1 MAETIFNEQ
10 VSPVY
15 FGLGRFALRIVEE
28 STPYTMPPQAYQT
41 NFSNNIHRHDPGNDI
56 IHETRKERKALG
68 LDYKNVHVKEFLS
81 YSTINGNDHDNDIT
95 GAQPR
100 HYVWS
105 YRIGLGDYQ
114 TSQRNWDGTF
124 DDEINGGKGNDVI
137 KGLKGNDTLRGEE
150 GNDALRG
157 GEGSDSLDGG
167 IGNDA
172 LHGGEG
178 SDNLDGGIGSDL
190 LYTGPLTNGE
200 KDTLTGGANADT
212 FFLGDATTPPD
223 NDPVTTGKGFDWG
236 KLGLSIA
243 GDITDLFFTAIPFL
257 TPFKKTKEV
266 VPMLFDVAK
275 ATSNN
280 VTAPVEKGANDQE
293 KGSAT
298 ITDFNPTEDVI
309 FIPLPSDGDIYIDEN
324 SSGTNLFKV
333 FQDTDK
339 TDVIATVQLSNDF
352 NNLEGYSNGKL
363 QSSWFDIL
371 ERNALILDSSD
382 AKDYKSNTLLD
393 IEQSDIEN
401 LGTNKFLVLGAYSG
415 LDIKGS
421 NNADYSYGTQFGDV
435 LYGYEEST
443 LANTAGNDVMYG
455 FEGDDV
461 FFAGQGNDRI
471 DGGDGSDTA
480 NYMDSTSGIIIN
492 LENGEN
498 NDDGFGTKDTLN
510 SIENIFGSKHD
521 DNITGDD
528 KDNVLVSRE
537 GNDTLTGNGGNDT
550 FMLSSGEKTITDFNP
565 ADDKIQIDIQ
575 DYYDASNNQVSFD
588 VNHSEDTLTIS
599 VSNQTIT
606 LNNIASSEVA
616 DVLKDIEFIGT
627 EKLQGTNNQDILI
640 GNDSNNNIG
649 NKGGS
654 DYAYGGGGNDWL
666 GGQNGQDVLIGG
678 DGFDT
683 LQGYQGNDTLIGG
696 AGNDNFA
703 FRGAARSNGIDTILD
718 FSASEGDLIRIDQS
732 AYGISD
738 LGAVSFDNS
747 TNELSVNGSAI
758 AILENQSGFNLNSH
772 VSLF

>member
-1 MAETIFNEQ
+1 MAETILPSEQ

-15 FGLGRFALRIVEE
+15 FGLGRFSLRTVEE
-28 STPYTMPPQAYQT
+28 SDPYTMPAYRT
-41 NFSNNIHRHDPGNDI
+41 SFTNNIHRHDPGSLI

-68 LDYKNVHVKEFLS
+68 LDFKNVHVKEYLS
-81 YSTINGNDHDNDIT
+81 YSTINGNDKDNDIT
-95 GAQPR
+95 GAQPTR
-100 HYVWS
+100 HTWS
-105 YRIGLGDYQ
+105 YKVGLGGSG
-114 TSQRNWDGTF
+114 TSNRSWDGTF

-137 KGLKGNDTLRGEE
+137 QGLKGNDTLRGEE

-167 IGNDA
+167 ED
-172 LHGGEG
+172 
-178 SDNLDGGIGSDL
+178 SDL

-200 KDTLTGGANADT
+200 MDTLTGGANADT
-212 FFLGDATTPPD
+212 FFLGDATPPPD
-223 NDPVTTGKGFDWG
+223 NDPVTTGKGFNWG

-243 GDITDLFFTAIPFL
+243 GDISDLFFTAIPIL

-275 ATSNN
+275 ATSDD
-280 VTAPVEKGANDQE
+280 VTAAVEKEENVQE
-293 KGSAT
+293 FGSAT

-324 SSGTNLFKV
+324 STGTNLFKV
-333 FQDTDK
+333 FHDTNK
-339 TDVIATVQLSNDF
+339 TDVIATVELSNDF
-352 NNLEGYSNGKL
+352 NNLEGNSNGKL

-371 ERNALILDSSD
+371 ERNALILDSSG
-382 AKDYKSNTLLD
+382 AQNYKDNTQLN
-393 IEQSDIEN
+393 IAPEDIEN

-415 LDIKGS
+415 FDVKGS
-421 NNADYSYGTQFGDV
+421 NSADYSYGTQFGDV
-435 LYGYEEST
+435 LYGYEESAV
-443 LANTAGNDVMYG
+443 ANTAGNDVMYG

-461 FFAGQGNDRI
+461 FFPGQGNDRI

-492 LENGEN
+492 LENGVN
-498 NDDGFGTKDTLN
+498 NDDGFGTKDILN

-528 KDNVLVSRE
+528 KDNVLASRE

-550 FMLSSGEKTITDFNP
+550 FMLSSGEKTIKDFNP

-588 VNHSEDTLTIS
+588 VNHSEDILTIS
-599 VSNQTIT
+599 VSNQTIN
-606 LNNIASSEVA
+606 LYNIVSSEVA
-616 DVLKDIEFIGT
+616 DVLKNIEFIGT
-627 EKLQGTNNQDILI
+627 EKLRGTNNQDILI
-640 GNDSNNNIG
+640 GNDSNNNIA
-649 NKGGS
+649 NNGGS

-666 GGQNGQDVLIGG
+666 GGQNGNDVLIGG
-678 DGFDT
+678 DGFDV

-747 TNELSVNGSAI
+747 TNELSVNNSVI
-758 AILENQSGFNLNSH
+758 AVLENPSGFSVDNS
-772 VSLF
+772 VSLFN

>member
-1 MAETIFNEQ
+1 MAETILPSEQ

-15 FGLGRFALRIVEE
+15 FGLGRFSLRTVEE
-28 STPYTMPPQAYQT
+28 SDPYTMPAYRT
-41 NFSNNIHRHDPGNDI
+41 SFTNNIHRHDPGSLI

-68 LDYKNVHVKEFLS
+68 LDFKNVHVKEYLS
-81 YSTINGNDHDNDIT
+81 YSTINGNDKDNDIT
-95 GAQPR
+95 GAQPTR
-100 HYVWS
+100 HTWS
-105 YRIGLGDYQ
+105 YKVGLGGSG
-114 TSQRNWDGTF
+114 TSNRSWDGTF

-137 KGLKGNDTLRGEE
+137 QGLKGNDTLRGEE

-167 IGNDA
+167 ED
-172 LHGGEG
+172 
-178 SDNLDGGIGSDL
+178 SDL

-200 KDTLTGGANADT
+200 MDTLTGGANADT
-212 FFLGDATTPPD
+212 FFLGDATPPPD
-223 NDPVTTGKGFDWG
+223 NDPVTTGKGFNWG

-243 GDITDLFFTAIPFL
+243 GDISDLFFTAIPIL

-275 ATSNN
+275 ATSDD
-280 VTAPVEKGANDQE
+280 VTAAVEKEENVQE
-293 KGSAT
+293 FGSAT

-324 SSGTNLFKV
+324 STGTNLFKV
-333 FQDTDK
+333 FHDTNK
-339 TDVIATVQLSNDF
+339 TDVIATVELSNDF
-352 NNLEGYSNGKL
+352 NNLEGNSNGKL

-371 ERNALILDSSD
+371 ERNALILDSSG
-382 AKDYKSNTLLD
+382 AQNYKDNTQLN
-393 IEQSDIEN
+393 IAPEDIEN

-415 LDIKGS
+415 FDVKGS
-421 NNADYSYGTQFGDV
+421 NSADYSYGTQFGDV
-435 LYGYEEST
+435 LYGYEESAV
-443 LANTAGNDVMYG
+443 ANTAGNDVMYG
-455 FEGDDV
+455 FEGDDA
-461 FFAGQGNDRI
+461 FFPGQGNDRI

-492 LENGEN
+492 LENGVN
-498 NDDGFGTKDTLN
+498 NDDGFGTKDILN

-528 KDNVLVSRE
+528 KDNVLASRE

-550 FMLSSGEKTITDFNP
+550 FMLSSGEKTIKDFNP

-588 VNHSEDTLTIS
+588 VNHSEDILTIS
-599 VSNQTIT
+599 VSNQTIN
-606 LNNIASSEVA
+606 LYNIVSSEVA
-616 DVLKDIEFIGT
+616 DVLKNIEFIGT
-627 EKLQGTNNQDILI
+627 EKLRGTNNQDILI
-640 GNDSNNNIG
+640 GNDSNNNIA
-649 NKGGS
+649 NNGGS

-666 GGQNGQDVLIGG
+666 GGQNGNDVLIGG
-678 DGFDT
+678 DGFDV

-747 TNELSVNGSAI
+747 TNELSVNNSVI
-758 AILENQSGFNLNSH
+758 AVLENPSGFSVDNS
-772 VSLF
+772 VSLFN